1 MRESLH
7 LAFSQA
13 KVQSHDHESYFTGKP
28 KYHQM
33 SLTTAIANLLFFTS
47 DVPLPLPPSFSRMS
61 AKCHALWVDD
71 RRCCSPPCT
80 DRRTTDG
87 MNGLSAIQSFHP
99 TLLAFE
105 SARMARHSRF
115 RRTDGRRKC
124 ERLFTNDVRA
134 KRKWPRMMMGLYS
147 ISHGQEMRL
156 WGEDLLC
163 S

>member
-1 MRESLH
+1 MRESLL
-7 LAFSQA
+7 LAFSQI
-13 KVQSHDHESYFTGKP
+13 H
-28 KYHQM
+28 YHK
-33 SLTTAIANLLFFTS
+33 SLLYRQTKIPSDEFNHCNCQLALLPETDPTF
-47 DVPLPLPPSFSRMS
+47 PLHPPSSSRMS

-71 RRCCSPPCT
+71 RRSSPPCT
-80 DRRTTDG
+80 DRRRTTDG

-124 ERLFTNDVRA
+124 ERLFTNYRA
-134 KRKWPRMMMGLYS
+134 
-147 ISHGQEMRL
+147 RL
-156 WGEDLLC
+156 KGG